1 MGVRWDAVVQHSRSE
16 RRSPP
21 APAARLTPCPSTMGV
36 AASAQIW
43 LFGSLADSVP
53 ERPLRLQFRNPFSI
67 GDVIAELGRRYGA
80 EFLSRVT
87 APDGGM
93 LRHCRV
99 FVNGE
104 PVEDTVAPVCA
115 NNSVAHI
122 EIILLTAAEGG

>member
-1 MGVRWDAVVQHSRSE
+1 MGVRWDSVVERSRSE
-16 RRSPP
+16 HRSPP
-21 APAARLTPCPSTMGV
+21 ARLAPCPSTTGTT
-36 AASAQIW
+36 ASVQIW
-43 LFGSLADSVP
+43 LFGSLGDSVP

-67 GDVIAELGRRYGA
+67 GDVIAELGRRCGD

-104 PVEDTVAPVCA
+104 PVEDTGAPVCA
-115 NNSVAHI
+115 QEPSSQI
-122 EIILLTAAEGG
+122 EMILLTAAEGG